1 MEPTANAEWREIAAW
16 RKAERARLVAARQAL
31 SSARLQALNECITTA
46 LRNGLPVSAGCVVGF
61 CWPFKGEYD
70 ARHPVRYWRERG
82 AFAALPEVVA
92 SREPLVFR
100 RWWPGAPMKRGVYD
114 IPHPDGTDVV
124 VPDIALVPMNGC
136 DDLGYRLGYGGG
148 YFDRTLA
155 QSRERMIAIGVAFEA
170 LRVPTIHPQPH
181 DIPMDFVVTEA
192 GLQRAAGGRLRVL
205 DAGEASAAVRSLMI
219 ARKLP
224 KAAPAG
230 GAEYASPPCFAGE
243 YPGFYGEDPK
253 APPENPGA

>member
-1 MEPTANAEWREIAAW
+1 MELTSTSNWSDIAAW
-16 RKAERARLVAARQAL
+16 RKSERARLVATRQGL
-31 SSARLQALNECITTA
+31 SADHLQALNDGITRA
-46 LRNGLPVSAGCVVGF
+46 LRNGLPVSRGCVIGF
-61 CWPFKGEYD
+61 CWPFKAEYD
-70 ARHPVRYWRERG
+70 ARHPLRYWRERG
-82 AFAALPEVVA
+82 AEAALPEVVGKGQ
-92 SREPLVFR
+92 PLIFR

-114 IPHPDGTDVV
+114 IPYPDGTEVV

-155 QSRERMIAIGVAFEA
+155 QWRNRMIAIGVAFEA

-181 DIPMDFVVTEA
+181 DIPMDFIVTEA
-192 GLQRAAGGRLRVL
+192 GLQRVAGGRLRLL

-230 GAEYASPPCFAGE
+230 QAEHASPPCFAGE
-243 YPGFYGEDPK
+243 YPGFFGDEPK
-253 APPENPGA
+253 APPETPGN